1 VRRPAVFPVMTPILS
16 WLFLSTC
23 SPAICGERPAGLPP
37 DTGVDF
43 VLRKV
48 KEKED
53 RLKTL
58 EALFF
63 QEKQSSLLKEPL
75 KSEGTLFFDH
85 AGRRMLVRVEKP
97 RPFKVL
103 LEKGRVVTSDPT
115 SLETEEYYLGSGDVL
130 GAYLGLGRSPEELKM
145 QYDISLRNT
154 GSEDTIALRLI
165 PKGRRLKRRIRV
177 IDADVDRR
185 TWLPVLI
192 RYDDARG
199 GSTKIRLKIVS
210 ENQPLPEGV
219 FEIGW
224 GAQESW

>member
-1 VRRPAVFPVMTPILS
+1 
-16 WLFLSTC
+16 
-23 SPAICGERPAGLPP
+23 
-37 DTGVDF
+37 
-43 VLRKV
+43 
-48 KEKED
+48 
-53 RLKTL
+53 
-58 EALFF
+58 
-63 QEKQSSLLKEPL
+63 
-75 KSEGTLFFDH
+75 
-85 AGRRMLVRVEKP
+85 
-97 RPFKVL
+97 
-103 LEKGRVVTSDPT
+103 
-115 SLETEEYYLGSGDVL
+115 
-130 GAYLGLGRSPEELKM
+130 
-145 QYDISLRNT
+145 
-154 GSEDTIALRLI
+154 ALRLI